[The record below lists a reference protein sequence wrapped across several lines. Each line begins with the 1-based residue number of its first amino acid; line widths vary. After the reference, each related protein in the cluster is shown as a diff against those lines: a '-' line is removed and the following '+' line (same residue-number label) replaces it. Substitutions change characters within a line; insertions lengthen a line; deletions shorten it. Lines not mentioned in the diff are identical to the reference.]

1 MKIEV
6 DSVQLVGIWLMI
18 TGIVLHSI
26 IFLATYIKIATH
38 LAPDDEEEEKKEKE
52 EEEKG
57 FPILRFIMKVRQ
69 VLKIVMSE
77 EKRQQVKRILSIID
91 WIIISA
97 FSLIIVGFLVILIGT
112 VV

>member
-1 MKIEV
+1 MKMEV
-6 DSVQLVGIWLMI
+6 DSVQLVGIWLML

-38 LAPDDEEEEKKEKE
+38 LTPDDEEEQKKEKE

-57 FPILRFIMKVRQ
+57 FPIIRFIVKVRQ
-69 VLKIVMSE
+69 VLKVVMSE
-77 EKRQQVKRILSIID
+77 ERREQVKRILSILD

-97 FSLIIVGFLVILIGT
+97 FGLIIVGFLVILIGT
-112 VV
+112 IV